1 MKKILIILGLMLAGF
16 CSFAQEEENDGT
28 EKIRDRMNEFIQRRL
43 HLSNAEAQKFTPVFL
58 RYFKEWRTTIR
69 DNKGDRLLLQQKVVD
84 LRLRYRTEFREILG
98 EKRGN
103 LVYDQ
108 QELFIREM
116 REVGKQRMD
125 RRPLKN
131 NKGLLLQ

>member
-1 MKKILIILGLMLAGF
+1 MKKIFIILGLILAGF
-16 CSFAQEEENDGT
+16 CSFAQEEVNDGT

-116 REVGKQRMD
+116 REVGKQRME

>member
-1 MKKILIILGLMLAGF
+1 MLAGF
-16 CSFAQEEENDGT
+16 CSFAQEDENDGT